1 MKVHLKRWEWSLMN
15 AVGCML
21 AWLALGVVIGGT
33 EDHGPHL
40 VGQEVETLEVPPSAV
55 AFVHVRWADWWDHP
69 SRPNWLRASLD
80 EDPEFQ
86 QRAERAL
93 GIALDQLDR
102 LTLVIPG
109 IDGTSLED
117 SLVLIV
123 TARNP
128 CDRASVL
135 ARLGVKG
142 RFRSTIVK
150 LPNQVGLVQF
160 RSERSWALVYSSS
173 RAGQLLAE
181 MQAKAGPGRMISL
194 IENAAKSSHF
204 VTVAAD
210 LTRWRELEWVAGSSQ
225 WRPFFIAR
233 TAFATAEL
241 RPNGS
246 VTLRI
251 TIQAALQQHIEELAD
266 TIAARRS
273 AWLRDGGAGASAH
286 LMPPVARAVWRHGLE
301 HLASEPQA
309 KRLDLRTTLPTAEP
323 FIQDWVEW
331 IGGLSTYADQAAS
344 KENLRQLAVALHG
357 YHDVMNQITPAIKSK
372 DGRPLLSWRVAILP
386 QLGQVQLYEQFKMD
400 EPWDSEHNKKLTE
413 QMPKVYDLGKSSKPA
428 RPGWTYY
435 RVFVG
440 NNAMFDESRPT
451 QFGRISDGMSN
462 TIMIVEAE
470 EAVPWTQPCE
480 LPYDPKKPPKIG
492 FHWGRKANVLMA
504 DGAVRTISRP
514 VDPTWLHRLIQM
526 NDGQPVW
533 FPD

>member
-1 MKVHLKRWEWSLMN
+1 MN

-21 AWLALGVVIGGT
+21 AWLALGAVIGVA
-33 EDHGPHL
+33 DDLGPKL
-40 VGQEVETLEVPPSAV
+40 VGQEVETREVSSSAV

-69 SRPNWLRASLD
+69 SRPNWLRASLE

-93 GIALDQLDR
+93 GVALDQLDR

-109 IDGTSLED
+109 IGGGSLED
-117 SLVLIV
+117 SLVFIV

-135 ARLGVKG
+135 ARLGVRG
-142 RFRSTIVK
+142 RFRSNIVK
-150 LPNQVGLVQF
+150 LPHQVGLVQF
-160 RSERSWALVYSSS
+160 RSEKSWALVYSSS
-173 RAGQLLAE
+173 RAETLLAE
-181 MQAKAGPGRMISL
+181 MRAKAASSRITPV
-194 IENAAKSSHF
+194 IEEAARSSHF
-204 VTVAAD
+204 VTAAAD
-210 LTRWRELEWVAGSSQ
+210 LTRWRELEWVGGSST

-233 TAFATAEL
+233 AAVATADL
-241 RPNGS
+241 RPDGS
-246 VTLRI
+246 ATLRI
-251 TIQAALQQHIEELAD
+251 TMHAALTRHIEELAD

-273 AWLRDGGAGASAH
+273 AWLRDGDAAASNFLMTPVAGAA
-286 LMPPVARAVWRHGLE
+286 WRRGLE
-301 HLASEPQA
+301 QLTSETQP
-309 KRLDLRTTLPTAEP
+309 KRLDLRLTLPTTEP
-323 FIQDWVEW
+323 FVQYWVEW
-331 IGGLSTYADQAAS
+331 IGELSTHADQAAS
-344 KENLRQLAVALHG
+344 KENLRQIALALHG
-357 YHDVMNQITPAIKSK
+357 YHDVMNQIVPAIKSK

-400 EPWDSEHNKKLTE
+400 EPWDSEHNKKLIE

-435 RVFVG
+435 RVFLG

-451 QFGRISDGMSN
+451 QFARISDGMSN
-462 TIMIVEAE
+462 TIMVVEAE

-514 VDPTWLHRLIQM
+514 VDPKWLHRLIQT